1 VSASPEGDAELTSG
15 VAGWNERTVRDLVEL
30 RRARRP
36 RVVRRGAVHIVCTD
50 VVAHARLGRRVVG
63 EHISVRRVCAQVV
76 VILVPAKQRSGSR
89 KTANDANGRTGKSNK
104 KKIHSGA
111 FLFCDGS
118 ANYDC
123 APDQRYRGSSWL
135 RDVTNHFFMKFLEIL

>member
-1 VSASPEGDAELTSG
+1 VPAPKGDADAQLTSG

-76 VILVPAKQRSGSR
+76 VILVPAKARLGSR
-89 KTANDANGRTGKSNK
+89 QIMANDANVRTRKSNQK
-104 KKIHSGA
+104 LLWHFSI
-111 FLFCDGS
+111 L
-118 ANYDC
+118 
-123 APDQRYRGSSWL
+123 WL
-135 RDVTNHFFMKFLEIL
+135 QIMTVRQINCRERK

>member
-1 VSASPEGDAELTSG
+1 VPAAPEGDAELTSG

-50 VVAHARLGRRVVG
+50 VVAHTRLGRRVVG

-76 VILVPAKQRSGSR
+76 VILVPA
-89 KTANDANGRTGKSNK
+89 NESNRVHVK
-104 KKIHSGA
+104 RPLTQMGAWGNQIEKFYSGA
-111 FLFCDGS
+111 FLFCDG
-118 ANYDC
+118 
-123 APDQRYRGSSWL
+123 
-135 RDVTNHFFMKFLEIL
+135 

>member
-1 VSASPEGDAELTSG
+1 MALFHSHTHTLAHVPAPKGDADAQLTSG

-30 RRARRP
+30 RRARRS

-76 VILVPAKQRSGSR
+76 VILVPAKAIGF
-89 KTANDANGRTGKSNK
+89 T
-104 KKIHSGA
+104 
-111 FLFCDGS
+111 
-118 ANYDC
+118 
-123 APDQRYRGSSWL
+123 
-135 RDVTNHFFMKFLEIL
+135 